1 MGFALPGIL
10 SLSTQNIFGRLWV
23 VGISSQS
30 DLTIELGTGIGIGIG
45 IGNSLEPPISSFTK

>member
-10 SLSTQNIFGRLWV
+10 SHSTQNIFGRLWV

-30 DLTIELGTGIGIGIG
+30 DLTIELGTGMG